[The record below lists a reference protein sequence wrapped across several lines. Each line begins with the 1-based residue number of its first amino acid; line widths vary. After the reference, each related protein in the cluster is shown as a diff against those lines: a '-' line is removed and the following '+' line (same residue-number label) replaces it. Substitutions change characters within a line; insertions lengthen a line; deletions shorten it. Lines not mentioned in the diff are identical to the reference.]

1 MSGWRECRIR
11 DVASVYDGPH
21 ATPASPKTAVT
32 GPVFLGISS
41 LQNGRLDLAQSGHL
55 SEDDFVRWTR
65 RVTPQAGDV
74 VFSYETRIGQAAIVP
89 AGLRC
94 ALGRRLALMRPD
106 RTVVDPW
113 FLLYSY
119 LGPAFQETV
128 RRNTIAGSTVDRIL
142 LRDFP
147 NFPLLLPPLAEQQG
161 IAATLAALDD
171 KITSN
176 RRTDE
181 LCLALAVETYRA
193 ACLKASPRLAL
204 GDAGNWL
211 SGGTPSTEE
220 PAFWSGDFPWI
231 SAASLKSFH
240 VAVSDRRLTS
250 AGLHRATNVVPAGT
264 VLLVIRGM
272 SLKAELRMGVA
283 QRPVA
288 FGQDV
293 KAIIPT
299 GVPSALLA
307 TALYSAR
314 SDILELV
321 DEAGHGTGRLQW
333 DLLSAFP
340 IAIPEDELLVPV
352 LDVLL
357 ARAAAASAESR
368 KLAELRDALLPE
380 LLSGRIR
387 VPEASEAVDQ
397 ALA

>member
-1 MSGWRECRIR
+1 
-11 DVASVYDGPH
+11 
-21 ATPASPKTAVT
+21 
-32 GPVFLGISS
+32 
-41 LQNGRLDLAQSGHL
+41 
-55 SEDDFVRWTR
+55 
-65 RVTPQAGDV
+65 
-74 VFSYETRIGQAAIVP
+74 
-89 AGLRC
+89 
-94 ALGRRLALMRPD
+94 MRPD
-106 RTVVDPW
+106 RSVVDPQ
-113 FLLYSY
+113 FLLYNY

-147 NFPLLLPPLAEQQG
+147 NFPLHLPPLAEQRG

-181 LCLALAVETYRA
+181 LCLTLAVETYRA
-193 ACLKASPRLAL
+193 ACLKASQRLAL
-204 GDAGNWL
+204 GEAGKWL

-220 PAFWSGDFPWI
+220 AGFWNGDFPWI

-240 VAVSDRRLTS
+240 VAVSDRLLTS
-250 AGLHRATNVVPAGT
+250 GGLQRATNVVPAGT
-264 VLLVIRGM
+264 VLLVVRGM
-272 SLKAELRMGVA
+272 SLKSELRMGVA

-293 KAIIPT
+293 KAILPT

-333 DLLSAFP
+333 DLLSTFH
-340 IAIPEDELLVPV
+340 IAIPDDERLVSV

-368 KLAELRDALLPE
+368 KLAEMRDALLPE

-387 VPEASEAVDQ
+387 VPEAGEAVEL

>member
-1 MSGWRECRIR
+1 LGSFG
-11 DVASVYDGPH
+11 
-21 ATPASPKTAVT
+21 VT
-32 GPVFLGISS
+32 GYHDRARHAGPGVSIGRSGASIGTATYTAEAYWPLNTVLYVRDYRGNHPRWVFYLLSSIDFSGYNSGSAQPSLNRNYLVRIPV
-41 LQNGRLDLAQSGHL
+41 
-55 SEDDFVRWTR
+55 
-65 RVTPQAGDV
+65 
-74 VFSYETRIGQAAIVP
+74 
-89 AGLRC
+89 
-94 ALGRRLALMRPD
+94 
-106 RTVVDPW
+106 
-113 FLLYSY
+113 
-119 LGPAFQETV
+119 
-128 RRNTIAGSTVDRIL
+128 
-142 LRDFP
+142 
-147 NFPLLLPPLAEQQG
+147 LLPPADEQRG
-161 IAATLAALDD
+161 IASTLGALDD
-171 KITSN
+171 KIESN

-193 ACLKASPRLAL
+193 ACLKASQRLAL
-204 GDAGNWL
+204 GDAGKWL

-220 PAFWSGDFPWI
+220 PAFWGGDFPWI

-240 VAVSDRRLTS
+240 VAVSDRLLTS
-250 AGLHRATNVVPAGT
+250 AGLQRATNVVSAGT
-264 VLLVIRGM
+264 VLLVVRGM
-272 SLKAELRMGVA
+272 SLKSELRMGVA

-299 GVPSALLA
+299 GVSSALLA

-340 IAIPEDELLVPV
+340 IAIPDDDRLVPL
-352 LDVLL
+352 LDILL

-380 LLSGRIR
+380 LLSGRLR
-387 VPEASEAVDQ
+387 VPEAGKVVES

>member
-1 MSGWRECRIR
+1 MTGWHEVRVE
-11 DVASVYDGPH
+11 DVAVVYDGPH
-21 ATPASPKTAVT
+21 ATPASPKTAVA

-41 LQNGRLDLAQSGHL
+41 LQNGRLDLAQSGFL
-55 SEDDFVRWTR
+55 SDDDFARWTR

-89 AGLRC
+89 PGLRC

-106 RTVVDPW
+106 RNVVDPR

-119 LGPAFQETV
+119 LGPAFQETL
-128 RRNTIAGSTVDRIL
+128 RLNTVAGSTVDRIL

-147 NFPLLLPPLAEQQG
+147 SFPLLLPPIAEQAG
-161 IAATLAALDD
+161 IAAMLGALDD
-171 KITSN
+171 KIASN
-176 RRTDE
+176 RRIDE

-193 ACLKASPRLAL
+193 ASLKTSQRLAL
-204 GDAGNWL
+204 GNAGKWL

-220 PAFWSGDFPWI
+220 AAFWNGDFPWI

-250 AGLHRATNVVPAGT
+250 AGLQRTTNVVPAGT
-264 VLLVIRGM
+264 VLMVVRGM
-272 SLKAELRMGVA
+272 SLKSELRMGVA

-288 FGQDV
+288 FGQDC

-299 GVPSALLA
+299 AVPSALLA

-340 IAIPEDELLVPV
+340 IAVPDDDGLVLI
-352 LDVLL
+352 LDALL
-357 ARAAAASAESR
+357 ARGAAAAAESR

-380 LLSGRIR
+380 LLSGRLR
-387 VPEASEAVDQ
+387 VPEASGQ